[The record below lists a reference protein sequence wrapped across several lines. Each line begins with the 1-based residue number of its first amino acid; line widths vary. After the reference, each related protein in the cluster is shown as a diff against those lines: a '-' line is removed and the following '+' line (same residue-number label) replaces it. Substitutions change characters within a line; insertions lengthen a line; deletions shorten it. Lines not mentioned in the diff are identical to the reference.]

1 MIVPK
6 QSFSL
11 KNKLTGRVTIEYEN
25 GKMVLPFHYT
35 KWLVPIIKELTEL
48 KYEDS
53 ESEFLSS
60 LSSFF
65 GCDRFKS
72 IKTVRHY

>member
-60 LSSFF
+60 LSSFL
-65 GCDRFKS
+65 DATALKVL
-72 IKTVRHY
+72 KQ